1 MKTFDNDLA
10 LVKNLLGILFGD
22 KLGEVWYEKT
32 TVYECEDLY
41 EMKDRHFG
49 FSLPDDFEITTE
61 DWRAIN
67 RSCMDYFGINRWDDS
82 TAGKAYMDY
91 SIGYKPANSYR
102 DGQYYF
108 DLQHR
113 MDI

>member
-1 MKTFDNDLA
+1 MKPFDNDLA
-10 LVKNLLGILFGD
+10 TVKQLLGYLFGD
-22 KLGEVWYEKT
+22 KLQDTWYEKT

-41 EMKDRHFG
+41 DMKDRHFG
-49 FSLPDDFEITTE
+49 F
-61 DWRAIN
+61 N

-82 TAGKAYMDY
+82 TAGKAYLDY

-102 DGQYYF
+102 DGEYYF
-108 DLQHR
+108 DLQYR

>member
-1 MKTFDNDLA
+1 MKPFDNDLA
-10 LVKNLLGILFGD
+10 LAKNLLGILFGD
-22 KLGEVWYEKT
+22 NLGEVWYEKT

-41 EMKDRHFG
+41 DMKDRHFG

-91 SIGYKPANSYR
+91 SIGYKPATPCSS
-102 DGQYYF
+102 DKYYF
-108 DLQHR
+108 DLQYR